1 MHNTLKD
8 KAVFGAL
15 LLCIYVVFDLMVMVS
30 DESGIPNQSRN
41 FFYFEVPKY
50 CFQVWQK
57 MKKSIVQ
64 NSRALAFKT
73 QNQHLD

>member
-41 FFYFEVPKY
+41 FFLTLRYLSIFFK
-50 CFQVWQK
+50 FG
-57 MKKSIVQ
+57 KK
-64 NSRALAFKT
+64 
-73 QNQHLD
+73 

>member
-30 DESGIPNQSRN
+30 DESGIPNQSRI
-41 FFYFEVPKY
+41 FFNFEVPKY
-50 CFQVWQK
+50 FFQVWQK

-64 NSRALAFKT
+64 NSPALAFKI

>member
-41 FFYFEVPKY
+41 FFLTLTLRYLSIFFK
-50 CFQVWQK
+50 FG
-57 MKKSIVQ
+57 KK
-64 NSRALAFKT
+64 
-73 QNQHLD
+73 